1 MKRLLFILI
10 AIIFVSISCTK
21 SNSNSSVSVDPRSPA
36 MTFMNT
42 GVIKGPSL
50 FMNDCTAAFLITIN
64 GVDSFASFNTLP
76 VGSGID
82 LSTATFPINVKLNWH
97 HLAGN
102 PCGVI
107 VIDAVAA
114 D

>member
-1 MKRLLFILI
+1 MKRLFLILI
-10 AIIFVSISCTK
+10 AIVFVAQSCTK
-21 SNSNSSVSVDPRSPA
+21 SHNNSSVSVDPRSPA

-64 GVDSFASFNTLP
+64 GVDSFASFNALP
-76 VGSGID
+76 AGSGID
-82 LSTATFPINVKLNWH
+82 LSTATFPLNVKLNWH

-107 VIDAVAA
+107 VIDAIAA

>member
-1 MKRLLFILI
+1 MKRLFFFLIVIVFI
-10 AIIFVSISCTK
+10 SQSCSK
-21 SNSNSSVSVDPRSPA
+21 NNNNNSVSVNPRSAA

-64 GVDSFASFNTLP
+64 GVDSFASFNALP
-76 VGSGID
+76 AGSGID